1 MLLVYKDEIIKQIV
15 QDYVNTDENLLAVI
29 LYGSVARG
37 DFKPDSDI
45 DLLLITKNVKKTRKL
60 FSDFREEVFT
70 KTNVIISAVYVT
82 PEMYNDPKNPLMRR
96 IKAEGMVLWKK

>member
-37 DFKPDSDI
+37 DFKLDSDI

-60 FSDFREEVFT
+60 FSDFREEVFM
-70 KTNVIISAVYVT
+70 KTNVIISAVYAT
-82 PEMYNDPKNPLMRR
+82 PKC
-96 IKAEGMVLWKK
+96 ITT